1 MSQFTTLLKTNK
13 IGKNLWVLL
22 EPFEYHVGTYPSNE
36 IISVPIGFKTDF
48 ASIPKIFWSIL
59 PPVGKYGKA
68 AVIHDWCYWANCY
81 NKKQSD
87 KIFLE
92 GMKVLKVNKWK
103 QIIIY
108 NAVRMFGYFAWKEH
122 RNNKHEAITI
132 FEEI

>member
-59 PPVGKYGKA
+59 
-68 AVIHDWCYWANCY
+68 I
-81 NKKQSD
+81 
-87 KIFLE
+87 
-92 GMKVLKVNKWK
+92 
-103 QIIIY
+103 
-108 NAVRMFGYFAWKEH
+108 
-122 RNNKHEAITI
+122 
-132 FEEI
+132 